1 MIKITQFY
9 DKFISER
16 VIRCVQLI
24 YKDSNMKK
32 LNTILAAL
40 GALLMLTATSANSLE
55 FKAGVSANGMAAYA
69 NAKETLK
76 ASGRESNEEAVL
88 ATSYASIFAEVSS
101 DEMMGLG
108 IGISYA
114 PEVADLEK
122 ETRTIQNCRDNR
134 DNAGACVAYATGD
147 SGDQVIDGKIQDM
160 ASVYVT
166 FPVGDSGAYVKAG
179 YIQAT
184 LITSENLATGSKYED
199 VDLEGTTI
207 GAGYEA
213 SIGDMAFWR
222 AEGSMQM
229 WQDIDISGSESNNG
243 TTDTSKNKITAE
255 LGSVNGSLSVGMK
268 F

>member
-1 MIKITQFY
+1 
-9 DKFISER
+9 
-16 VIRCVQLI
+16 
-24 YKDSNMKK
+24 MKK

-88 ATSYASIFAEVSS
+88 ATSFASAFFEISS
-101 DEMMGLG
+101 EEAMGLG